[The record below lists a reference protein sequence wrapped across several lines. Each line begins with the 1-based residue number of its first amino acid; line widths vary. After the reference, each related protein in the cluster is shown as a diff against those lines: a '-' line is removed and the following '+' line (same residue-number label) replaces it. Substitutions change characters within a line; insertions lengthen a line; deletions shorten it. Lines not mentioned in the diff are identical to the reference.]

1 MLENAHDAVAGAWS
15 RDDDDDGHLSTNDE
29 SRQTGVLTDPVMGI
43 VRICSGPAYEM
54 FKAGLVSY
62 HCARMGY
69 SDCRNHSQSLQ
80 LFTSKTLSTLSPKT
94 ATVAEKC
101 DCRRKRRLSQKS
113 AAVALFGDS
122 RRFLRQAHFSA
133 TVAVFGRKLS
143 PKFKSAPIVAS
154 VDRL

>member
-101 DCRRKRRLSQKS
+101 DCRRFRPQ
-113 AAVALFGDS
+113 
-122 RRFLRQAHFSA
+122 
-133 TVAVFGRKLS
+133 
-143 PKFKSAPIVAS
+143 IVAEIQIGAYS
-154 VDRL
+154 RQCGQALTSHHHHHHHIL